1 MKVVPED
8 VLTCPLGTVREPQST
23 AVEYEH
29 SGYSAHSHSCYSR
42 AQVGA
47 SGVHCA
53 VAPQVRVSDP
63 TMLYP
68 VLHVYVAVIMK
79 VVPEDVFTAPLEGLV
94 RPLQFTA
101 V

>member
-1 MKVVPED
+1 MAVFIKVVPED

-29 SGYSAHSHSCYSR
+29 SGYSVHSQLCYSR

-47 SGVHCA
+47 SGVHNA

-63 TMLYP
+63 MRAYP
-68 VLHVYVAVIMK
+68 VLQV
-79 VVPEDVFTAPLEGLV
+79 
-94 RPLQFTA
+94 
-101 V
+101 

>member
-23 AVEYEH
+23 AVNYEH
-29 SGYSAHSHSCYSR
+29 SGYSVHSQSCYSR

-47 SGVHCA
+47 SGVHIP
-53 VAPQVRVSDP
+53 VAPQVRVSDL

-68 VLHVYVAVIMK
+68 VSQV
-79 VVPEDVFTAPLEGLV
+79 
-94 RPLQFTA
+94 
-101 V
+101 

>member
-1 MKVVPED
+1 MFGKVVPED
-8 VLTCPLGTVREPQST
+8 VLSCPLIGTVREPQST

-29 SGYSAHSHSCYSR
+29 SGYSVHSHSCYTR

-47 SGVHCA
+47 SGVHCP
-53 VAPQVRVSDP
+53 VASQVRVADP

-68 VLHVYVAVIMK
+68 L
-79 VVPEDVFTAPLEGLV
+79 
-94 RPLQFTA
+94 LQ

>member
-29 SGYSAHSHSCYSR
+29 SGYSVHSQSRYSR

-47 SGVHCA
+47 SGVHCV
-53 VAPQVRVSDP
+53 VAPQVRVADP

-68 VLHVYVAVIMK
+68 VLQV
-79 VVPEDVFTAPLEGLV
+79 
-94 RPLQFTA
+94 
-101 V
+101 

>member
-29 SGYSAHSHSCYSR
+29 SGYSVHSQSCYSR

-47 SGVHCA
+47 SGVHC
-53 VAPQVRVSDP
+53 VSAPQVLVADP

-68 VLHVYVAVIMK
+68 VLQM
-79 VVPEDVFTAPLEGLV
+79 
-94 RPLQFTA
+94 
-101 V
+101 

>member
-29 SGYSAHSHSCYSR
+29 STSGYSVHSYSCYSR

-47 SGVHCA
+47 SGVHSLF
-53 VAPQVRVSDP
+53 APQVRVTDP

-68 VLHVYVAVIMK
+68 SAQK
-79 VVPEDVFTAPLEGLV
+79 
-94 RPLQFTA
+94 
-101 V
+101 